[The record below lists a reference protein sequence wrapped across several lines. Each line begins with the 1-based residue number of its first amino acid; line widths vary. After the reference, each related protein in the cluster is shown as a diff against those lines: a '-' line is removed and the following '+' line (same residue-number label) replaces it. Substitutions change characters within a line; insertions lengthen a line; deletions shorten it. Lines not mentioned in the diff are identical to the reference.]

1 MRKVLYFLIGFL
13 FFGVYQ
19 SFSQDYQPQIN
30 PSEEPV
36 VIKKSVFRF
45 SILSPGV
52 AYERQLFGDNTFLVG
67 AFASIQ
73 VSVDTI
79 QKLYNFYVYPNFYG
93 EFRHYY
99 NFARRIKEG
108 KSINRFSGNY
118 IGGRYEHF
126 FGDSD
131 FAKYDKAGFIW
142 GIQRNW
148 PSHFYINFN
157 IGLGVQFSDD
167 PRNMPMSFAF
177 LGDLHLGFAF

>member
-1 MRKVLYFLIGFL
+1 MLKFVFLSLIFCCA
-13 FFGVYQ
+13 FNVAYC
-19 SFSQDYQPQIN
+19 QIPN
-30 PSEEPV
+30 DDMPSDDPLI
-36 VIKKSVFRF
+36 IKKSVFRL

-52 AYERQLFGDNTFLVG
+52 SYERQVVGDNTFVVGVYASLV
-67 AFASIQ
+67 I
-73 VSVDTI
+73 DTLEN
-79 QKLYNFYVYPNFYG
+79 QYSFHFYPNFFG

-126 FGDSD
+126 FGDSN
-131 FAKYDKAGFIW
+131 FAIYDKAGLIW

-157 IGLGVQFSDD
+157 IGLGVQFSHD
-167 PRNMPMSFAF
+167 PREMPMSFAF